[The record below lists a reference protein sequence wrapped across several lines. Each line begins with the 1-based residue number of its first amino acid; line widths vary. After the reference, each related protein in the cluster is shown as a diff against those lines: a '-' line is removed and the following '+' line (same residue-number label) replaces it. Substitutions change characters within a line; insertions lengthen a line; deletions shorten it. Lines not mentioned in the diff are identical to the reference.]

1 MSGGQ
6 HGAHSAEQHAPG
18 HAVSIKILVGV
29 WLTLMVLT
37 VLTVQVATI
46 DLGKA
51 NLWVAMFVAS
61 IKASLV
67 VLFFMHLFWDR
78 RINLVIFLTS
88 VLLLALFLGMT
99 LTDTDHYQDQL
110 IPGYSPAM
118 EGAATPAAPQTT
130 APAPQTT
137 TPPQT
142 VPAQTVPGDSHAAPA
157 SGETATPQGSA
168 PAGQEPASHK

>member
-118 EGAATPAAPQTT
+118 EGTATPAA
-130 APAPQTT
+130 
-137 TPPQT
+137 PQT